1 MHGGRQF
8 WEKEAGVGDNHGKE
22 GKEKV
27 TRSCLLVFSFWF
39 FNVVVNK
46 KNSLI

>member
-1 MHGGRQF
+1 MHGRKQF
-8 WEKEAGVGDNHGKE
+8 WEKETGVGDNHKKE
-22 GKEKV
+22 GKEKM
-27 TRSCLLVFSFWF
+27 TKSCLLVFSFWF